1 MRNGTRFQ
9 QGLHH
14 TVVDQTTWT
23 VEAVKQ
29 VRYQVVEANG
39 LFRPE
44 NDRLLTACPDAQIR
58 RGDRRL
64 VVIDHSVDRLHGDT
78 IRAYFDH
85 HDIAATV
92 VPLQAHEAAKQ
103 WDSVTRVV
111 DVMNAFGID
120 RRREP
125 VLAIGGGVL
134 TDVVGF
140 AASLYRRG
148 TPYVRIPTTLIG
160 LVDAGVGVKTGV
172 NYGTGKNRL
181 GTYAPATATFLDRT
195 FLRTV
200 DARHLSN
207 GLAEILK
214 VALVKSAELFDVLE
228 TAGRAVRDDRFQ
240 GSTTEL
246 ESAATVIIAEAIH
259 LMLEELQPN
268 LWESTLERCV
278 DYGHTFSPTVEMH
291 ALPALL
297 HGEAVNVD
305 MALTT
310 AIGRLRGDVT
320 EADAER
326 IYRVMEDLDLPLWD
340 PSLDAPDLLVDA
352 LTDTVRHRD
361 GQQRLPLPVGIGQ
374 HRFVNDVTPEEI
386 RRALFALRQR
396 AGAAGTV
403 ARTTKENA

>member
-1 MRNGTRFQ
+1 MRNGTSFQ
-9 QGLHH
+9 QGLHQ
-14 TVVDQTTWT
+14 TVVDQATWT

-29 VRYQVVEANG
+29 VRYQVFHADG

-44 NDRLLTACPDAQIR
+44 NTRLLTACPDAQLN

-64 VVIDHSVDRLHGDT
+64 VMIDHTVEELHGDR
-78 IRAYFDH
+78 IRGYFDH
-85 HDIAATV
+85 HGIAATI
-92 VPLQAHEAAKQ
+92 VPLRAHEAAKH

-148 TPYVRIPTTLIG
+148 TPYIRIPTTLIG
-160 LVDAGVGVKTGV
+160 IVDAGVGVKTGV
-172 NYGTGKNRL
+172 NYGSGKNRL
-181 GTYAPATATFLDRT
+181 GTYAPAVATFLDRT
-195 FLRTV
+195 FLQTV
-200 DARHLSN
+200 DPRHLSN

-214 VALVKSAELFDVLE
+214 VALVKSAELFRVLE
-228 TAGRAVRDDRFQ
+228 EAGRAVRDDRFQ
-240 GSTTEL
+240 GSTPQL
-246 ESAATVIIAEAIH
+246 DAAATSIVAESIH

-278 DYGHTFSPTVEMH
+278 DYGHTFSPTVEMY
-291 ALPALL
+291 ALPSLL
-297 HGEAVNVD
+297 HGEAVNID

-310 AIGRLRGDVT
+310 AIGRLRGYVT
-320 EADAER
+320 EPEAER
-326 IYRVMEDLDLPLWD
+326 IYRVMETLDLPLWD
-340 PSLDAPDLLVDA
+340 PALSTPDLLIDA
-352 LTDTVRHRD
+352 LSDTVRHRD

-374 HRFVNDVTPEEI
+374 HRFVNDVSPDEI
-386 RRALFALRQR
+386 RRALFELNLR
-396 AGAAGTV
+396 ADSTGAAT
-403 ARTTKENA
+403 ARESA

>member
-1 MRNGTRFQ
+1 MRNGTRLQ

-14 TVVDQTTWT
+14 TVIDQTTWT

-39 LFRPE
+39 LFRQG
-44 NDRLLTACPDAQIR
+44 NDRLLTACPEAQLR
-58 RGDRRL
+58 PGDRRL

-78 IRAYFDH
+78 IRSYFAH
-85 HDIAATV
+85 HDIAATI

-160 LVDAGVGVKTGV
+160 IVDAGVGVKTGV

-181 GTYAPATATFLDRT
+181 GTYAPATATFLDRS

-214 VALVKSAELFDVLE
+214 VALVKSVELFDALE
-228 TAGRAVRDDRFQ
+228 AAGRAVRDDHFQ
-240 GSTTEL
+240 GSTAEL
-246 ESAATVIIAEAIH
+246 ESAATSIIAEAIH

-278 DYGHTFSPTVEMH
+278 DYGHTFSPTIEMH

-320 EADAER
+320 EAESER

-340 PSLDAPDLLVDA
+340 PSLDEPDLLVDA
-352 LTDTVRHRD
+352 LADTVRHRD

-374 HRFVNDVTPEEI
+374 HRFVNDVTAEEI
-386 RRALFALRQR
+386 RRAVFTLRRR
-396 AGAAGTV
+396 AGAAEAT
-403 ARTTKENA
+403 TTKESA

>member
-9 QGLHH
+9 QGLHQ
-14 TVVDQTTWT
+14 TVIDQTTWT

-39 LFRPE
+39 LFRHD
-44 NDRLLTACPDAQIR
+44 NDRLLSACPDAPLR

-64 VVIDHSVDRLHGDT
+64 VVVDHTVDELHGDT
-78 IRAYFDH
+78 IRSYFDH
-85 HDIAATV
+85 HGIAATI
-92 VPLQAHEAAKQ
+92 VPLQAREAAKQ

-120 RRREP
+120 RREP

-148 TPYVRIPTTLIG
+148 TPYIRIPTTLIG

-200 DARHLSN
+200 DDRHLSN

-214 VALVKSAELFDVLE
+214 VALVKSAELFAVLE
-228 TAGRAVRDDRFQ
+228 TTGRAVRDDRFQ
-240 GSTTEL
+240 GSTKEL
-246 ESAATVIIAEAIH
+246 DAAATAIIAEAIH

-297 HGEAVNVD
+297 HGEAVNID

-310 AIGRLRGDVT
+310 AIALLRADVT
-320 EADAER
+320 DVEAER
-326 IYRVMEDLDLPLWD
+326 IFRVMEDLDLPLWD
-340 PSLDAPDLLVDA
+340 AALDAPDLLVDA
-352 LTDTVRHRD
+352 LADTVRHRD

-386 RRALFALRQR
+386 RRALLALRQR
-396 AGAAGTV
+396 AGV
-403 ARTTKENA
+403 HESSVRTTKENV